1 MIAAHSCRRHAFG
14 PAYLGLA
21 ILLAAS
27 SAAAGEPAPSP
38 RPSFEHDILPV
49 LSAHCLKCH
58 AAGKL
63 KGGLDLRSVASA
75 AKGGSTGPALVR
87 GAAEKSLIV
96 QKITAGE
103 MPPGKV
109 KLAEAEARLVRRWI
123 DAGAPESSSGT
134 VAGRAEPAGKETHW
148 AFRPPGQ
155 PRVPHVHAADRV
167 RNPVDAFLLAGLE
180 AKGLTFSPD
189 ADGVTLLRRAYLDLL
204 GLPPAPGDVD
214 TFLADTRPDAYERLL
229 DRLLASPHFGERWG
243 RHWLDVVG
251 YADTVGFDG
260 DANNIIM
267 SEGKWRYR
275 DWVIGA
281 FNKDKPF
288 DRFVT
293 EQLAGDE
300 LVDWRNAASFTPQTR
315 DLLVATGFLRTARD
329 QSHEPESN
337 IPLSYYG
344 VLHDTVSIVG
354 NSLLGLTLGCA
365 QCHDHK
371 FDPIPQ
377 KDYYRLMAVFTPAY
391 NPKDW
396 KPVFAWKPDVHDRGL
411 ADVPP
416 ARRAEIDRHNHAIQE
431 RVDGLKKQVKDVR
444 RPCETRLRD
453 AKFARL
459 PEPIR
464 ADTRAALETPAA
476 KRTEVQKYLAGK
488 FETTLRVS
496 QEEVTTGLT
505 GEEKSSAAK
514 LQQQIA
520 ALDTGR
526 QSYGRIQ
533 ALYDVGPPP
542 KTFVLK
548 RGNFDSPG
556 EEVEPGFLSALG
568 DGPDQGPAPSA
579 KTPGQ
584 SSGRRLALARWLT
597 RAGKPASALLA
608 RVMVNRLWLHT
619 FGKGLVP
626 SCENFGLSGE
636 SPTHPELLE
645 WLGGEF
651 AGSGWRVKPVL
662 KLLMTS
668 SAYRQSSRRDPAAG
682 MGQAADP
689 EKVDPSNSL
698 YWHMPLRR
706 LDAEA
711 IRDAILA
718 VSGQLDPT
726 AGGPPVLTRAGADG
740 LVVVDTKA
748 LPNPSAANRRSVYLL
763 FRRAYNLSL
772 LSVFDQPLVSINCPR
787 RDTSAVT
794 PQSLTMLNDAFV
806 TEQARFFARRVAATG
821 PAPNEATVRTA
832 YRLALARQ
840 PDPAE
845 LAICTQLLDRQA
857 AALRAAGRTGQEAGS
872 LALEHLCHALLNT
885 SEFLYVE

>member
-1 MIAAHSCRRHAFG
+1 MIAGRSNRLYGFVAVS
-14 PAYLGLA
+14 LA
-21 ILLAAS
+21 L
-27 SAAAGEPAPSP
+27 AAAG
-38 RPSFEHDILPV
+38 V
-49 LSAHCLKCH
+49 
-58 AAGKL
+58 
-63 KGGLDLRSVASA
+63 
-75 AKGGSTGPALVR
+75 
-87 GAAEKSLIV
+87 
-96 QKITAGE
+96 
-103 MPPGKV
+103 
-109 KLAEAEARLVRRWI
+109 
-123 DAGAPESSSGT
+123 
-134 VAGRAEPAGKETHW
+134 VAGGEPSKKQHW
-148 AFRPPGQ
+148 SFQ
-155 PRVPHVHAADRV
+155 PLGRPHVPQVRAADRV
-167 RNPVDAFLLAGLE
+167 RNPVDAFLLARLE
-180 AKGLTFSPD
+180 AAGLSFSAD
-189 ADGVTLLRRAYLDLL
+189 ADRVTLLRRAYLDLL

-214 TFLADTRPDAYERLL
+214 AFLADGRPDAYERLL

-275 DWVIGA
+275 DYVIDA

-300 LVDWRNAASFTPQTR
+300 LVDWRNAAEFTPETR

-329 QSHEPESN
+329 QTHEPESN

-371 FDPIPQ
+371 FDPVPQ

-391 NPKDW
+391 NPTDW
-396 KPVFAWKPDVHDRGL
+396 KPVFPWKAGIHDRGL

-416 ARRAEIDRHNHAIQE
+416 ARRAEIDRQNHDIDE
-431 RVDGLKKQVKDVR
+431 RVAGLKKQVEDLR

-453 AKFARL
+453 AKYAKL

-464 ADTRAALETPAA
+464 ADTRAAVETSAA
-476 KRTEVQKYLAGK
+476 KRSEVQKYLAGK
-488 FETTLRVS
+488 FGASLRVS
-496 QEEVTTGLT
+496 AEEVSAALT
-505 GEEKSSAAK
+505 DAEKSTVAT
-514 LQQQIA
+514 LQGRIA
-520 ALDTGR
+520 ALEAGR
-526 QSYGRIQ
+526 RTYGKIQ
-533 ALYDVGPPP
+533 ALYDIGPAPR
-542 KTFVLK
+542 TFVLK
-548 RGNFDSPG
+548 RGNFDRPG
-556 EEVEPGFLSALG
+556 EEVQPGFLSALC
-568 DGPDQGPAPSA
+568 DQGDQTSTRLP
-579 KTPGQ
+579 TVPGQ

-597 RAGKPASALLA
+597 APDSRASALLA
-608 RVMVNRLWLHT
+608 RVMVNRLWLHS

-626 SCENFGLSGE
+626 SPENFGVSGE
-636 SPTHPELLE
+636 PPSHPELLE

-651 AGSGWRVKPVL
+651 ARNGWRVKPVL

-668 SAYRQSSRRDPAAG
+668 TAYRQASHRDATAADK
-682 MGQAADP
+682 AADP

-706 LDAEA
+706 LEAEVV
-711 IRDAILA
+711 RDAILT
-718 VSGQLDPT
+718 VSGQLDPA
-726 AGGPPVLTRAGADG
+726 AGGPPVRTLARADG
-740 LVVVDTKA
+740 MVVVDAKS
-748 LPNPSAANRRSVYLL
+748 LPNPSSANRRSVYLL

-772 LSVFDQPLVSINCPR
+772 LSVFDQPLVAINCPR
-787 RDTSAVT
+787 RDASAVAL
-794 PQSLTMLNDAFV
+794 QSLTMLNDAFV
-806 TEQARFFARRVAATG
+806 TEQARHFAHRAARSG
-821 PAPNEATVRTA
+821 AASNEEVIRAA

-857 AALRAAGRTGQEAGS
+857 ASFRAAGRPGQEANS
-872 LALEHLCHALLNT
+872 MALEHLCHALLNT

>member
-1 MIAAHSCRRHAFG
+1 MIAAYSHRRHAPG
-14 PAYLGLA
+14 PLVLALALAAGLA
-21 ILLAAS
+21 
-27 SAAAGEPAPSP
+27 AGSEP
-38 RPSFEHDILPV
+38 
-49 LSAHCLKCH
+49 
-58 AAGKL
+58 
-63 KGGLDLRSVASA
+63 
-75 AKGGSTGPALVR
+75 
-87 GAAEKSLIV
+87 
-96 QKITAGE
+96 
-103 MPPGKV
+103 PP
-109 KLAEAEARLVRRWI
+109 
-123 DAGAPESSSGT
+123 PES
-134 VAGRAEPAGKETHW
+134 PPKETHW
-148 AFRPPGQ
+148 AFRPPGR
-155 PRVPHVHAADRV
+155 PPVPHVHAADRV
-167 RNPVDAFLLAGLE
+167 RNPVDAFLLAALE
-180 AKGLTFSPD
+180 ARGLTFSPD
-189 ADGVTLLRRAYLDLL
+189 ADRVTLVRRAYFDLL
-204 GLPPAPGDVD
+204 GLPPAPEDVD
-214 TFLADTRPDAYERLL
+214 AFLADARPGAYERLL

-275 DWVIGA
+275 DWVINA
-281 FNKDKPF
+281 FNKDEPF

-300 LVDWRNAASFTPQTR
+300 LVDWRNASSFTPETR

-377 KDYYRLMAVFTPAY
+377 RDYYRLMAVFTPAY
-391 NPKDW
+391 NPRDW
-396 KPVFAWKPDVHDRGL
+396 KPVFPWKPDVHDRAI

-416 ARRAEIDRHNHAIQE
+416 ANRAAIDGHNREIDE
-431 RVDGLKKQVKDVR
+431 RVGGLKKQVKDVR
-444 RPCETRLRD
+444 RPCEARLRD

-476 KRTEVQKYLAGK
+476 KRSEVQKYLADK
-488 FETTLRVS
+488 FEASLRVS
-496 QEEVTTGLT
+496 QEEVTAGLT

-514 LQQQIA
+514 LQGQVA
-520 ALDTGR
+520 ALEAAR
-526 QSYGRIQ
+526 QTYGKIQ

-548 RGNFDSPG
+548 RGNFDHPG
-556 EEVEPGFLSALG
+556 EEVQPGFLSVLG
-568 DGPDQGPAPSA
+568 DRTGQVPAHSA
-579 KTPGQ
+579 KASGQ

-597 RAGKPASALLA
+597 RPGTPASALLS

-626 SCENFGLSGE
+626 SCENFGQSGE
-636 SPTHPELLE
+636 PPTHPELLE
-645 WLGGEF
+645 WLGSEF
-651 AGSGWRVKPVL
+651 ARSGWRVKPVL

-668 SAYRQSSRRDPAAG
+668 SAYRQSSHRDPAAG
-682 MGQAADP
+682 TDPAADP
-689 EKVDPSNSL
+689 EKVDPSNAL

-726 AGGPPVLTRAGADG
+726 TGGPPVLTRAGADG
-740 LVVVDTKA
+740 LVVVDTKS
-748 LPNPSAANRRSVYLL
+748 LPKPSAANRRSVYFL

-806 TEQARFFARRVAATG
+806 TEQAKFFARRVARAGTG
-821 PAPNEATVRTA
+821 SEEATVRAA

-840 PDPAE
+840 PDAAE
-845 LAICTQLLDRQA
+845 LAICTRLLDRQA
-857 AALRAAGRTGQEAGS
+857 AAFRASGRTGQEAGS
-872 LALEHLCHALLNT
+872 LALDHLCHALLNT